1 MKKKMKAMIAGGA
14 LLCACAVP
22 AQAASTNMALVVND
36 EAIYSD
42 AAVGQPYISDSGR
55 TMLPLRII
63 SESLQCG
70 VTYVNG
76 NVYIENER
84 NHYSAIFE
92 NGADYFYANGERIAL
107 DAPMTI
113 SAEGRAYVPA
123 RAFAETL
130 GTIDWDNASRT
141 VTITSDADWVIND
154 DPYYAKEISI
164 EGTSLTFNLVQ
175 GETSAVRDHLYV
187 FEQNS
192 EEKIGAYLSA
202 PEEIADWFVPAN
214 KDKIDL
220 HNAKLIDGQPYLG
233 ISMMHSVSNN
243 FTMDIVSA
251 PADMT
256 TDETGMMTYIGTIA
270 STSDYTTDG
279 DYLYSTAGLHQ
290 GPFAIDPNR
299 LNIDKVGDRSSR
311 VSVDVDFAINECKLS
326 MDGDHLVAVDL
337 DGNRHVLNVEEL
349 LSEAK

>member
-1 MKKKMKAMIAGGA
+1 MKKRMNAIIVGGA

-22 AQAASTNMALVVND
+22 VQAASTDVALVIND

-42 AAVGQPYISDSGR
+42 ATVGQPYISDSGR

-92 NGADYFYANGERIAL
+92 NGADYFYANGERIDL
-107 DAPMTI
+107 DVPMTI

-130 GTIDWDNASRT
+130 GTIEWNNASRT

-154 DPYYAKEISI
+154 DPYFAKEISI
-164 EGTSLTFNLVQ
+164 EHTPLTFNLVQ
-175 GETSAVRDHLYV
+175 GDTSAVIDRLYV

-192 EEKIGAYLSA
+192 EENIGVYLSA
-202 PEEIADWFVPAN
+202 PEELADWFVPAN

-220 HNAKLIDGQPYLG
+220 HNAKLINGQPYLG

-256 TDETGMMTYIGTIA
+256 TDETGLMTYIGTIA
-270 STSDYTTDG
+270 KTSDYTTDG
-279 DYLYSTAGLHQ
+279 EYLYSTAGLHQ

-299 LNIDKVGDRSSR
+299 LHIDKIGDRSSR
-311 VSVDVDFAINECKLS
+311 VTVDVDFAINECKLS
-326 MDGDHLVAVDL
+326 MDGEHLVAVDL

>member
-1 MKKKMKAMIAGGA
+1 MKKSMKAIIAGGV

-22 AQAASTNMALVVND
+22 VRAASTDVALVIND

-42 AAVGQPYISDSGR
+42 ATVGQPYISDSGR

-92 NGADYFYANGERIAL
+92 KGADYFYANGERIDL
-107 DAPMTI
+107 DEPVTI

-130 GTIDWDNASRT
+130 GTIDWNNASRT

-154 DPYYAKEISI
+154 DPYFAKEISI
-164 EGTSLTFNLVQ
+164 ENTPLTFNLVQ
-175 GETSAVRDHLYV
+175 GDTSAVIDHLYV

-192 EEKIGAYLSA
+192 EENIGVYLSA
-202 PEEIADWFVPAN
+202 PEEMADWFVPAN
-214 KDKIDL
+214 KNKIDL
-220 HNAKLIDGQPYLG
+220 HNAKLINGQPYLE

-243 FTMDIVSA
+243 FTMDIVSV

-256 TDETGMMTYIGTIA
+256 TDETGLMNYIGTIA
-270 STSDYTTDG
+270 KTSDYTTDG
-279 DYLYSTAGLHQ
+279 EYLYSTPGLHQ

-299 LNIDKVGDRSSR
+299 LNIDKIGDRSSR
-311 VSVDVDFAINECKLS
+311 VMVDVDFAINECKLS
-326 MDGDHLVAVDL
+326 MDGNHLVAVDL
-337 DGNRHVLNVEEL
+337 DGNRHVLNVDEL

>member
-22 AQAASTNMALVVND
+22 AHAASTNMALVVND

-92 NGADYFYANGERIAL
+92 NGADYFYVNGERIAL

-164 EGTSLTFNLVQ
+164 EGTPLTFNLVQ

-256 TDETGMMTYIGTIA
+256 ADESGRMTYIGTIA
-270 STSDYTTDG
+270 NTSDYTTDG

>member
-1 MKKKMKAMIAGGA
+1 
-14 LLCACAVP
+14 
-22 AQAASTNMALVVND
+22 
-36 EAIYSD
+36 
-42 AAVGQPYISDSGR
+42 
-55 TMLPLRII
+55 MLPLRII

-70 VTYVNG
+70 VTDVNG

-113 SAEGRAYVPA
+113 SAEDRAYVPA
-123 RAFAETL
+123 RAFAEIL

-141 VTITSDADWVIND
+141 VTITSDADGVIND
-154 DPYYAKEISI
+154 DPDYAKEISI
-164 EGTSLTFNLVQ
+164 EGTPLTFNLVQ
-175 GETSAVRDHLYV
+175 GETSAVRNHLYV

-256 TDETGMMTYIGTIA
+256 TDESGRMTYIGTIA

-299 LNIDKVGDRSSR
+299 LNIDKVGDRSSS
-311 VSVDVDFAINECKLS
+311 VS
-326 MDGDHLVAVDL
+326 VAVDL
-337 DGNRHVLNVEEL
+337 DGNHHVLNVEEL
-349 LSEAK
+349 LSEAKKFCNNHGYPIGNRHKIN

>member
-1 MKKKMKAMIAGGA
+1 MKKRMKAMIVGGA

-22 AQAASTNMALVVND
+22 AQATSTNMALVVNN

-42 AAVGQPYISDSGR
+42 ATVGQPYISDSGR

-76 NVYIENER
+76 NVFIENER
-84 NHYSAIFE
+84 NHYSAIFQ

-107 DAPMTI
+107 DMPMTI

-141 VTITSDADWVIND
+141 ITITSDADWVIND

-164 EGTSLTFNLVQ
+164 EGTPLTFNLVQ

-187 FEQNS
+187 FEENS

-243 FTMDIVSA
+243 FTMDIVSV
-251 PADMT
+251 PDDMT
-256 TDETGMMTYIGTIA
+256 TDNTGMMTYIGTIA
-270 STSDYTTDG
+270 NTSDYTMDG
-279 DYLYSTAGLHQ
+279 EYLYSTDGLHQ
-290 GPFAIDPNR
+290 GPFTIDPNR
-299 LNIDKVGDRSSR
+299 LYIDKIGDRSSR

-326 MDGDHLVAVDL
+326 MDGGKLVAVDL
-337 DGNRHVLNVEEL
+337 DGNRYVLNVEAL
-349 LSEAK
+349 LSKAK